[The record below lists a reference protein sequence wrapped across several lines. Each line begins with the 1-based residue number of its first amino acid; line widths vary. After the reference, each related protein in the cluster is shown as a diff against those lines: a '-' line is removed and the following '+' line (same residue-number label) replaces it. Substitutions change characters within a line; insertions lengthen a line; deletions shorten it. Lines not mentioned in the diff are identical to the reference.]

1 MLFRSSKG
9 REAKVDTM
17 AVRIFDLTE
26 PQSSRLEVLEAAL
39 SRRDVRRTKQ
49 RYALVGV
56 LALAVPFFAALVAL
70 GAAH

>member
-1 MLFRSSKG
+1 
-9 REAKVDTM
+9 M

>member
-1 MLFRSSKG
+1 
-9 REAKVDTM
+9 M

-26 PQSSRLEVLEAAL
+26 PQSSRLEVLEAAP

>member
-1 MLFRSSKG
+1 
-9 REAKVDTM
+9 M

-26 PQSSRLEVLEAAL
+26 PQSSRLKVLEAAP
-39 SRRDVRRTKQ
+39 SRRDLRRTKQ

-56 LALAVPFFAALVAL
+56 LALAVPFFAALAAL

>member
-1 MLFRSSKG
+1 
-9 REAKVDTM
+9 M

-26 PQSSRLEVLEAAL
+26 PQSTRLKVLEAAP
-39 SRRDVRRTKQ
+39 SRRDFRRTKQ

-56 LALAVPFFAALVAL
+56 TVVAVPFFAALVAL